1 MAYNYNGGNT
11 GVTNYKNWLNSQN
24 TSVTK
29 PTTGNLNKTKSQKYR
44 QMATNLTTL
53 ASDRTTTAAAKDET
67 SAIMQGVMTGART
80 ILGGI
85 IPGVGGV
92 VVGGIASLL
101 GGLIGLSNGDKDR
114 EEAQRFTNMAQS
126 ITGYMESLTERDTTI
141 LNTMDQISASMDSLR
156 GTYGSAFVDTMYNYY
171 LAQSGMTSDAYSILT
186 GNFNTFENIGVGNVS
201 EENGMFDSLT
211 MSNQDLFNN
220 IYAQLQLNDI
230 KSNQSLLDTM
240 VQALYTGDTEMGL
253 QLRGYENEL
262 KTLFES
268 TSLQQSSMI
277 FNAQGQLVENNAQNR
292 SEMIQGAENIGSA
305 EASQATS
312 GVRGGTT
319 SNNANL
325 ARLSRD
331 LGQIKRTAQV
341 GAIIGSLKYNLMNS
355 QLNAASTAYSY
366 RNAEQRMIAGALNN
380 AVASF
385 NSVGR
390 TGRAGERSANYSISE
405 AQEYER
411 QFKQDYSQVS
421 ERDKDRIQSSLGR

>member
-1 MAYNYNGGNT
+1 MYSGLTVNNNI
-11 GVTNYKNWLNSQN
+11 KNKLNIG
-24 TSVTK
+24 TSSTK
-29 PTTGNLNKTKSQKYR
+29 TTTATANKSKSSKYR
-44 QMATNLTTL
+44 QIATNLTTL
-53 ASDRTTTAAAKDET
+53 ASDKVTDAAAKDKT
-67 SAIMQGVMTGART
+67 SSIMQGVMTGAGT

-101 GGLIGLSNGDKDR
+101 GGLIGLSNGDKER
-114 EEAQRFTNMAQS
+114 EEAQRYTNMAQE

-141 LNTMDQISASMDSLR
+141 LNTMDQISSSMDSLR

-171 LAQSGMTSDAYSILT
+171 LAKSGMTSDAYSMLT
-186 GNFNTFENIGVGNVS
+186 GNVNTFENIGVGTVS

-220 IYAQLQLNDI
+220 IYAQLQLEDI
-230 KSNQSLLDTM
+230 KANQSLLDTM
-240 VQALYTGDTEMGL
+240 VQALYNGDTEMGL
-253 QLRGYENEL
+253 NLKGYENEL
-262 KTLFES
+262 KTMFGS
-268 TSLQQSSMI
+268 TAIQQSSMI

-331 LGQIKRTAQV
+331 LVQIQRTAQI
-341 GAIIGSLKYNLMNS
+341 GAIIGSLRYNLMNS
-355 QLNAASTAYSY
+355 QLNASSTAFSY
-366 RNAEQRMIAGALNN
+366 RNAEQRMISGALNN

-411 QFKQDYSQVS
+411 QFKKNYSESS
-421 ERDKDRIQSSLGR
+421 ENDKERIQASLGR